1 MKIGNREKFTRW
13 HWSTFYP
20 LPSISLHFDKGTI
33 CNYDTGR
40 VQKFID
46 CELYFDFLW
55 FHALI
60 YPIVMWGDEGEVN
73 QEER

>member
-1 MKIGNREKFTRW
+1 MKLESREEFTKWRW
-13 HWSTFYP
+13 DTFYP

-46 CELYFDFLW
+46 CEFYFDFLW

-60 YPIVMWGDEGEVN
+60 YPVFMWGDEGEIEE
-73 QEER
+73 EER